1 MKINYKEAAEKFSG
15 GMNNSISEVVGKLK
29 TNDDDKREGVDL
41 LSITK
46 KLTKKKFGKKKE
58 ESLKLSRLL

>member
-46 KLTKKKFGKKKE
+46 KLTKKKFGKKK
-58 ESLKLSRLL
+58 